1 MKKNAGLIFLTMMI
15 CALVFSGALA
25 DGFSQNADEIE
36 RAAKSVLKIYV
47 YEYESDS
54 EPFATG
60 SGFVAFDSSTLI
72 TNYHVIDGA
81 RLAYAVDDDDNEYLL
96 SRVLCADEEADIA
109 IIGFSEPTGLAP
121 LELYPDDGLK
131 RGASVVAIGSP
142 KITKNTVSKGIISN
156 VYDIDGIPTIQT
168 DAAISPG
175 SSGGALFNDSGK
187 VIGVTTATYKSKDEY
202 GNNTDAQN
210 INFAVNIAVAQ
221 AMYNAWDGT
230 QYTFRN
236 HKTSAKMDFTGVYR
250 HAPEETATPAQT
262 GNAEIYPRDTWIC
275 PECGAVNGDRFCQ
288 ECGREK
294 PEWTCVC
301 GRINGGK
308 FCVSCG
314 RKAEELVSMLN
325 QAIGHLDRGENEKAL
340 PLLEELGDF
349 DSGSFETDRGQHVRA
364 KSLLPQTAAAEMPV
378 QSTPPAVTEKPAE
391 TEKPAGPELPDWLTQ
406 DPDVPEIGS
415 IVTFGRYEQDRKKEN
430 GPEAIEWIVLDARDG
445 KCLLLSRYGLDTFAY
460 NDRFEATTWETGT
473 LRKWLNGTFTD
484 EAFTQEELSALQW
497 TEVDNS
503 PAQGCGNWLAEGG
516 NNTRDRVFLLSFA
529 EANRYLNV
537 TQENTGNIQA
547 RVAPTAYAD
556 AKSADA
562 DPEKITADG
571 ERAGWWWL
579 RSPGFHQ
586 KSAAVV
592 CADGSAGFY
601 AVHNKAGSVRPAV
614 WADLSRTSTGGM
626 NAQGLDARAVEGTW
640 ELVDV
645 KTQDADAKETA
656 ARVFLIRASG
666 GKVTLTF
673 RDGRIIMD
681 LDVFGEQDRDEAA
694 YTLRNGK
701 LISGSDELD
710 LELNGDK
717 MILFNGTNTIILKK
731 IK

>member
-262 GNAEIYPRDTWIC
+262 GNAEIANIC
-275 PECGAVNGDRFCQ
+275 
-288 ECGREK
+288 
-294 PEWTCVC
+294 T
-301 GRINGGK
+301 
-308 FCVSCG
+308 
-314 RKAEELVSMLN
+314 
-325 QAIGHLDRGENEKAL
+325 LDPADYNE
-340 PLLEELGDF
+340 
-349 DSGSFETDRGQHVRA
+349 
-364 KSLLPQTAAAEMPV
+364 
-378 QSTPPAVTEKPAE
+378 
-391 TEKPAGPELPDWLTQ
+391 
-406 DPDVPEIGS
+406 
-415 IVTFGRYEQDRKKEN
+415 
-430 GPEAIEWIVLDARDG
+430 
-445 KCLLLSRYGLDTFAY
+445 
-460 NDRFEATTWETGT
+460 
-473 LRKWLNGTFTD
+473 
-484 EAFTQEELSALQW
+484 
-497 TEVDNS
+497 
-503 PAQGCGNWLAEGG
+503 
-516 NNTRDRVFLLSFA
+516 
-529 EANRYLNV
+529 
-537 TQENTGNIQA
+537 
-547 RVAPTAYAD
+547 
-556 AKSADA
+556 
-562 DPEKITADG
+562 
-571 ERAGWWWL
+571 
-579 RSPGFHQ
+579 
-586 KSAAVV
+586 
-592 CADGSAGFY
+592 
-601 AVHNKAGSVRPAV
+601 
-614 WADLSRTSTGGM
+614 
-626 NAQGLDARAVEGTW
+626 
-640 ELVDV
+640 
-645 KTQDADAKETA
+645 
-656 ARVFLIRASG
+656 
-666 GKVTLTF
+666 
-673 RDGRIIMD
+673 
-681 LDVFGEQDRDEAA
+681 
-694 YTLRNGK
+694 
-701 LISGSDELD
+701 
-710 LELNGDK
+710 
-717 MILFNGTNTIILKK
+717 
-731 IK
+731 